1 MLDAEI
7 AEKDHF
13 RTETGNPVAKKG
25 GTGRS
30 HVIFKMRNVN
40 FDN

>member
-1 MLDAEI
+1 MFDAEI
-7 AEKDHF
+7 AKKVHF
-13 RTETGNPVAKKG
+13 RTETDIPVAKKG

-30 HVIFKMRNVN
+30 HIIFEMRNVN